1 MTPIRQ
7 DRDLQP
13 LIVVSLL
20 MAALTVVFA
29 TAMLV
34 DPRTIE
40 GVPAWLKPTKFAV
53 STAIYGGTLAWVL
66 GALAGWPRL
75 RRWAVWMT
83 AVVFVGEVALI
94 AMQAWRGTTSHFN
107 TSTLFDG
114 VVFAAMGL
122 GIFAQTVVA
131 GAVAVALWRQQFA
144 DRAAGWALRLGMTI
158 TIVGALT
165 GGLMTRPTAE
175 QIAAARLTGD
185 MPRSGAHT
193 VGALDGGPGLP
204 GTGWSVTHGDLR
216 VPHFVGLHA
225 IQALPLLVWFTGRRR
240 GDAARVRVVFGAAA
254 SYLGLYV
261 ILLAQALAGQS
272 ATAPRG
278 VFLGALALWA
288 VATIGFV
295 AFAWFEPRAG
305 RRLTS
310 AWSLQ

>member
-1 MTPIRQ
+1 MTPTQETR
-7 DRDLQP
+7 P
-13 LIVVSLL
+13 LIAVSLL

-40 GVPAWLKPTKFAV
+40 GAPAWLKPTKFAV

-66 GALAGWPRL
+66 GALAAWPRL
-75 RRWAVWMT
+75 RRWAVWTT

-114 VVFAAMGL
+114 IVFTAMGL
-122 GIFAQTVVA
+122 GIFAQTAVA
-131 GAVAVALWRQQFA
+131 GAVALALWRQPFA
-144 DRAAGWALRLGMTI
+144 DRAAGWAMRLGMTI
-158 TIVGALT
+158 TVVGALT
-165 GGLMTRPTAE
+165 GGLMTRPTAD
-175 QIAAARLTGD
+175 QLAAAHLSGN

-225 IQALPLLVWFTGRRR
+225 LQVLPLLVWVTGRRR
-240 GDAARVRVVFGAAA
+240 GEGARLRVAFGGAA
-254 SYLGLYV
+254 SYAGLFV

-278 VFLGALALWA
+278 FFLGALGLWVA
-288 VATIGFV
+288 ATIGV
-295 AFAWFEPRAG
+295 AAFAWFEPRAG